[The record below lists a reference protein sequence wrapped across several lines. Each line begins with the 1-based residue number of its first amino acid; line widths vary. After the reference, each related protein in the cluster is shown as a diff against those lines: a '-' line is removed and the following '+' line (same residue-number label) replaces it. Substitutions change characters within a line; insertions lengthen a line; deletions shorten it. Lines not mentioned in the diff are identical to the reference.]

1 MAITIG
7 LGVWAGLKMDEKYA
21 LGRPYFTL
29 VGSVLGLA
37 ISLVVV
43 FRSLLKK

>member
-7 LGVWAGLKMDEKYA
+7 LGVWAGLKLDEKYS

-37 ISLVVV
+37 VSLVVV
-43 FRSLLKK
+43 FRSLLRK

>member
-7 LGVWAGLKMDEKYA
+7 LGVWAGLKLDEKYA
-21 LGRPYFTL
+21 LKRPYFTL